1 MLLKDPINF
10 EAGSYYLLKNEK
22 MIILIQVLER
32 SNGWVVFTTKGAELQ
47 ETTIC
52 HAEENENINEVMKKV
67 FDNKQLAPELLF
79 SLSPIRQVEFALYQD
94 LKYSLAGMITDTEF
108 ANLTK
113 KYFMAILAF
122 RLSKI
127 F

>member
-10 EAGSYYLLKNEK
+10 EAGSFYLLKNEK
-22 MIILIQVLER
+22 MIIFVQVLER
-32 SNGWVVFTTKGAELQ
+32 ADGFVVFTSKGAELQ

-67 FDNKQLAPELLF
+67 FENKQIDPQFLF

-94 LKYSLAGMITDTEF
+94 LKYSLSGMITDQTF
-108 ANLTK
+108 ADMTK
-113 KYFMAILAF
+113 KYFMAILAM
-122 RLSKI
+122 RL
-127 F
+127 

>member
-10 EAGSYYLLKNEK
+10 EAGSFYLLKNEK
-22 MIILIQVLER
+22 MIISVQVLER
-32 SNGWVVFTTKGAELQ
+32 ADGFVVFTSKGAELQ

-67 FDNKQLAPELLF
+67 FENKQIDPQFLF

-94 LKYSLAGMITDTEF
+94 LKYSLSGMITDQTF
-108 ANLTK
+108 ADMTK
-113 KYFMAILAF
+113 KYFMAILAM
-122 RLSKI
+122 RL
-127 F
+127 